1 MKKILFFIFLLMP
14 VLLWQCTDVKDW
26 HDPEDNVAPGSVSN
40 VRVENINGGAKIK
53 YTLPADNDLLGVK
66 AIVFFKA
73 ENETRVFSSAFC
85 DSILIEGAPDTNE
98 YTVNLYV
105 LDKSHNESAPV
116 ETSIKPL
123 IPPVELVRQSLRMNP
138 TFGGIYINW
147 ENTAESDIAISM
159 YKKDSVGEFVL
170 YDTYYSK
177 TSGYFSFRG
186 LENTAQDFRFEI
198 RDKWRNYS
206 TPLDTV
212 LTPLF
217 EEEIFG
223 RDQYTGV
230 DIWQRYGCPETSVYR
245 GDITNQSTGSSNT
258 FRMIHDGRLFDGTY
272 YWHSSDFGNNL
283 AQFISWPNTT
293 DYAMPTYFI
302 IDMGRSASYSRLRYW
317 MRARTPY
324 FSGASF
330 TSLEVWA
337 TNEPKPIATIGDGSK
352 EDNLKYWTQW
362 PEVGGTDQW
371 KNDWVKLADY
381 VIIFPSGIA
390 PDVANAA
397 YLTAEDQ
404 AFVAAGF
411 EVEIDPAYANQPFR
425 YVRFVIRKN
434 NDTNQIQLAEL
445 KFWGAYAD

>member
-40 VRVENINGGAKIK
+40 VRVENINGGAKLK

-116 ETSIKPL
+116 QTSIKPL

-186 LENTAQDFRFEI
+186 LENTPQDFRFEI

-206 TPLDTV
+206 TLLDTV

-217 EEEIFG
+217 EEEIIA
-223 RDQYTGV
+223 RDQYGT
-230 DIWQRYGCPETSVYR
+230 DIWQRYGWPTTSAYR
-245 GDITNQSTGSSNT
+245 GDMTNSTGNT
-258 FRMIHDGRLFDGTY
+258 ANDFRNIHDGVLMHNTTIWY
-272 YWHSSDFGNNL
+272 PSDWGNNL
-283 AQFISWPNTT
+283 SQFISWPNMT
-293 DYAMPTYFI
+293 DVVMPTYFT
-302 IDMGRSASYSRLRYW
+302 IDISRKASYSRLRYW
-317 MRARTPY
+317 IRPRSPY
-324 FSGASF
+324 FSATAF

-337 TNEPKPIATIGDGSK
+337 TNEPKPIETIGDGSK

-362 PEVGGTDQW
+362 PEVGGTDEW

-411 EVEIDPAYANQPFR
+411 EVEIDPAYSDQPFR
-425 YVRFVIRKN
+425 YIRFVIREN
-434 NDTNQIQLAEL
+434 NDATSKIQLSEL
-445 KFWGAYAD
+445 KIWGAYAE